1 MASLRQRTE
10 QAWINARPDLDL
22 SPMEVVGQI
31 NRVAAALE
39 MAVEPIYA
47 EAGVSA
53 TEVQLLVP
61 LRYSAEQT
69 AIRIAEQLG
78 MTRAGVSKALSGL
91 ERRGFVERISN
102 PSDRRS
108 AFVRLTDSGRAV
120 IDEVFPKEIRAHA
133 VLLEALGG
141 ERSRILSSLNVLA
154 DAVDPDTTR

>member
-1 MASLRQRTE
+1 
-10 QAWINARPDLDL
+10 
-22 SPMEVVGQI
+22 MEVVGQI
-31 NRVAAALE
+31 NRIAAALE
-39 MAVEPIYA
+39 LAVEPIYA
-47 EAGVSA
+47 DAGVSA

-61 LRYSAEQT
+61 LRYSTEQT

-141 ERSRILSSLNVLA
+141 ERRRILSSLNLLA
-154 DAVDPDTTR
+154 DAVDADTAR

>member
-1 MASLRQRTE
+1 MASLRKRTE

-31 NRVAAALE
+31 NRIAAALE
-39 MAVEPIYA
+39 LAVEPIYA
-47 EAGVSA
+47 DAGVSA

-61 LRYSAEQT
+61 LRYSTEQT

-91 ERRGFVERISN
+91 ERRGFVERLSN

-141 ERSRILSSLNVLA
+141 ERRRILSSLNLLA
-154 DAVDPDTTR
+154 DAVDADTAR